1 MATPVEELIFEKA
14 VDYHYGQFPPAA
26 LNHAALIEPLVR
38 AAAALARYDQVL
50 QTMLNREMLLAP
62 LRNQEAVI
70 SSRMEGAVSTMDE
83 ILEYEAD
90 HGDQDESGVG
100 VRSEVIETILYGRAM
115 TSAQKAIEQ
124 GQPMSPFLVKSLHE
138 RLLYLGRG
146 ASKDPG
152 EYKSEQNYLVDRT
165 RRNVLF
171 VPISPEQLQP
181 GLDLLFDYLA
191 EGVDTLLIKTA
202 IAHAE
207 FEALHPFNDGN
218 GRVGRMLIT
227 LLLWSTGV
235 ISSPHFY
242 ISAYLEEQKDE
253 YIDRLRAV
261 SENAE
266 WTQWCVFFLG
276 ALEEQA
282 KRNLSIAQSIR
293 DLYTEMVGVFHELL
307 SSRWSNAAVDFVFR
321 NPVFRNNRL
330 TDQAMSGI
338 PSQTARKFSKT
349 LYENRM
355 LRMVVE
361 PSGRRPAMYSFEPLM
376 RLVRV

>member
-1 MATPVEELIFEKA
+1 MSTLRILRIF
-14 VDYHYGQFPPAA
+14 Q
-26 LNHAALIEPLVR
+26 
-38 AAAALARYDQVL
+38 RY
-50 QTMLNREMLLAP
+50 
-62 LRNQEAVI
+62 
-70 SSRMEGAVSTMDE
+70 
-83 ILEYEAD
+83 
-90 HGDQDESGVG
+90 
-100 VRSEVIETILYGRAM
+100 
-115 TSAQKAIEQ
+115 
-124 GQPMSPFLVKSLHE
+124 
-138 RLLYLGRG
+138 
-146 ASKDPG
+146 
-152 EYKSEQNYLVDRT
+152 
-165 RRNVLF
+165 
-171 VPISPEQLQP
+171 
-181 GLDLLFDYLA
+181 
-191 EGVDTLLIKTA
+191 TLC
-202 IAHAE
+202 
-207 FEALHPFNDGN
+207 ALHPFIDGN